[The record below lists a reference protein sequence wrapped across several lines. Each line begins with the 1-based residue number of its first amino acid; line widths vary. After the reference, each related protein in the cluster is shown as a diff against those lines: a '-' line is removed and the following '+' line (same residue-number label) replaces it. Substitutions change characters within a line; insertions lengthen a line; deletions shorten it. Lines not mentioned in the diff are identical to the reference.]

1 MYNIFHIDSNFN
13 TIVDLLAPNE
23 PYYNYC
29 LMTMFY
35 DPHDIVSIQ
44 QPYIQDYLERFYTVG
59 KAFNFNVFIL
69 SNVKISRVVS
79 RFHYTR
85 TSTTFSRYSI
95 EQKRYIRSCISWQ
108 KQHTFHHKK
117 LRQFDFIGDNY
128 LII

>member
-1 MYNIFHIDSNFN
+1 MYNIFHINSNFKS
-13 TIVDLLAPNE
+13 IVDLLVPNE

-29 LMTMFY
+29 LMTMHY

-59 KAFNFNVFIL
+59 KVFNFNVFIL
-69 SNVKISRVVS
+69 SNVKKSRVVS
-79 RFHYTR
+79 KFDYTR
-85 TSTTFSRYSI
+85 TSATYTRYSI
-95 EQKRYIRSCISWQ
+95 QQKRYIRSCIIWQ